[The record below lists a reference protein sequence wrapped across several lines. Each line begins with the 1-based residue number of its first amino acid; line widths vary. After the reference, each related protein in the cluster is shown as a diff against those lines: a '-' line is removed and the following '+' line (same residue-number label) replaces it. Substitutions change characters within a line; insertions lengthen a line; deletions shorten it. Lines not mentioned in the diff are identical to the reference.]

1 MLGRWVL
8 ATTLATTL
16 VAALTGCSLVPRP
29 VPLARSCGGW
39 SELGATERLQTA
51 QALVRPDLMDRVR
64 DRQHLPRDTPDA
76 DVYSAVAGSLTKTCE
91 LERRP
96 ELLLAEVVSSLY
108 E

>member
-1 MLGRWVL
+1 
-8 ATTLATTL
+8 

-29 VPLARSCGGW
+29 VPLAVSCGGW
-39 SELGATERLQTA
+39 SELGAAERLQTA
-51 QALVRPDLMDRVR
+51 EALVRPGLMDRVR

-76 DVYSAVAGSLTKTCE
+76 DVYPAVASSLTKSCE

-96 ELLLAEVVSSLY
+96 ELLLADVVSALY